1 MVDIDPLDLVKST
14 PLRCF
19 GEEAQDQLVKYLQI
33 FLLGRSRV
41 NMGIRPEGR
50 RGAWGLGARLE
61 LKKRFNRLLLF
72 YHINFV
78 SLDEAFSPMF
88 LANAHYPHHRL

>member
-33 FLLGRSRV
+33 FLPGRSRV
-41 NMGIRPEGR
+41 NMRIKPEGR
-50 RGAWGLGARLE
+50 RGARGPGRARA
-61 LKKRFNRLLLF
+61 RARART
-72 YHINFV
+72 YTWAHD
-78 SLDEAFSPMF
+78 SL
-88 LANAHYPHHRL
+88 